1 MSRFPYLLFGLGL
14 DKLPGRYPRLHRLL
28 VDILRSLYASPCS
41 NITVVPPAI
50 RDPQKV
56 SMSKTLSSLIQE
68 GHPLISIQTVDEP
81 RAESIARDASFALDR
96 NVLI

>member
-1 MSRFPYLLFGLGL
+1 MPVPAATSPLF
-14 DKLPGRYPRLHRLL
+14 
-28 VDILRSLYASPCS
+28 
-41 NITVVPPAI
+41 TPAI

-81 RAESIARDASFALDR
+81 RAEFMRDARLHWIETCSSDH
-96 NVLI
+96 

>member
-1 MSRFPYLLFGLGL
+1 MPVPAATSPLF
-14 DKLPGRYPRLHRLL
+14 
-28 VDILRSLYASPCS
+28 
-41 NITVVPPAI
+41 TPAI

-81 RAESIARDASFALDR
+81 RAEFIARDASFALDR